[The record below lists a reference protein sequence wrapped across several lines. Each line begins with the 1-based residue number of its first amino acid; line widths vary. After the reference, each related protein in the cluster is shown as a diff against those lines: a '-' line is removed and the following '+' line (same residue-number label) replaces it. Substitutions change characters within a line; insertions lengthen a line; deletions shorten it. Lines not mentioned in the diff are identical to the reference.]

1 MRAVA
6 AAWESGK
13 LRKNVD
19 AGCSTPHLFMKSRH
33 LLLCSPLLLV
43 AVIRSPGATTASLP
57 SAAVYGKPDST
68 DDKKDSTKPP
78 FKGMTTT
85 QARHFYGDPD
95 SIGHRDGEELW
106 TYVLNAG
113 ETISKSFIPFN
124 FNNKLRYRL
133 LTFKDGKVVD
143 FHWDP
148 PPKD

>member
-1 MRAVA
+1 M
-6 AAWESGK
+6 
-13 LRKNVD
+13 N
-19 AGCSTPHLFMKSRH
+19 SRR
-33 LLLCSPLLLV
+33 LLLCSLLLPV
-43 AVIRSPGATTASLP
+43 AAIRSPGAVPAP
-57 SAAVYGKPDST
+57 FPAPAVYGKPDT
-68 DDKKDSTKPP
+68 ADDDKKDSTKPP
-78 FKGMTTT
+78 FNGMTTA

-95 SIGHRDGEELW
+95 SIGHRDGQELW

-133 LTFKDGKVVD
+133 LTFKDGKVVN

>member
-1 MRAVA
+1 M
-6 AAWESGK
+6 
-13 LRKNVD
+13 N
-19 AGCSTPHLFMKSRH
+19 SRH
-33 LLLCSPLLLV
+33 LALCSPLLL
-43 AVIRSPGATTASLP
+43 APAIWSPGAV
-57 SAAVYGKPDST
+57 SAPLSAPAVYGKADT
-68 DDKKDSTKPP
+68 DADKKDSTKPP

-85 QARHFYGDPD
+85 QARHSYGDPD

-133 LTFKDGKVVD
+133 LTFRDGKVVD